1 MQPYSKRFFT
11 VISITAVL
19 LLVLLTSVAFA
30 GGIVLAPQLMSTA
43 QAAPRAVGDS
53 EIVAA
58 YEDQLAAIYE
68 EAVDSVVK
76 IDVTVFRNSVNN
88 NSESGPTPDFSPF
101 TPFPPDDFPLQG
113 QGSGFVWDTEGHIV
127 TNYHV
132 VSGAEE
138 VVVTFADGAQ
148 ADAEVI
154 GSDPDADLA
163 VLKVDLPAED
173 LEPLAIGDSDNLH
186 VGQLTVAIGTPFGQ
200 DFTMTSGIVSAIGR
214 TIRSGNGQYSIPTV
228 IQTDASINPGNSG
241 GPLLNRLGEVIG
253 INTQILSRS
262 GSNSGVGFA
271 VPINIA
277 SRVVPTL
284 IAGQAY
290 EYSWLGISGND
301 LNSDI
306 ADFLQLPANT
316 HGALVAAV
324 AEGGPAELAGLR
336 GVEQVEEVNGQSF
349 PVGADII
356 VAING
361 EAVDGIND
369 VITYLVQSTKP
380 GDEITLDVI
389 RADGQPASLTVTLG
403 VRPHDQ

>member
-1 MQPYSKRFFT
+1 
-11 VISITAVL
+11 VTAVL

-30 GGIVLAPQLMSTA
+30 GVIVLAPQLMITA
-43 QAAPRAVGDS
+43 QAAPLAVADL

-58 YEDQLAAIYE
+58 YEDQLSAIYD

-76 IDVTVFRNSVNN
+76 IDVTVFRSTVNN
-88 NSESGPTPDFSPF
+88 GSEDSPMPDFSPF
-101 TPFPPDDFPLQG
+101 TPYSPEDLPLQG
-113 QGSGFVWDTEGHIV
+113 QGSGFVWDTQGHIV

-148 ADAEVI
+148 FDAEVV

-173 LEPLAIGDSDNLH
+173 LKPLAIGDSDNLH

-301 LNSDI
+301 MNSDI
-306 ADFLQLPANT
+306 ADFLKLPANT
-316 HGALVAAV
+316 RGALVGSV

-336 GVEQVEEVNGQSF
+336 GVEQVEQVNGQSF

-361 EAVDGIND
+361 EAVNGIND
-369 VITYLVQSTKP
+369 VITYLVESTKP
-380 GDEITLDVI
+380 GDQITVDVI
-389 RADGQPASLTVTLG
+389 RADGQRATLDVTLG